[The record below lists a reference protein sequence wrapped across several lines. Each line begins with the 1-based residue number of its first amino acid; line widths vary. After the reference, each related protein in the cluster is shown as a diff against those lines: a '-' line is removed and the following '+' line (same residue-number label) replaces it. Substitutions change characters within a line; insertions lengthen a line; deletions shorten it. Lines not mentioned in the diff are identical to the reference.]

1 MGGKMSC
8 QREIVRRVKL
18 WFAVLTLSLLLTS
31 CAYEQKNI
39 PSSPEPTAPKE
50 EAPKAVRLDDLKVEE
65 QNTAFQVV
73 LTGSQPLPYVAFQL
87 STPPEIIVDLPA
99 TELNLPLDP
108 VVLNNS
114 TIKEIKKAAVE
125 SDGQKFA
132 RITIELQKP
141 GNYRVRQEGT
151 NLLIDIDKAGAK
163 GDQAAQEKAAVKAE
177 TKATEIKNLLINQQ
191 KEGLQVV
198 IQANGE
204 IEKYSTFT
212 LSNPNRLIIDVN
224 DVAYIPA
231 EKSIKVESPFLRRI
245 RVGKDAQKV
254 RFVVDFSDIVPP
266 FQVTKSMEKL
276 ILSVGKISSEK
287 TVEEKTAEIKPE
299 VKPEEPSPEEKAE
312 EPVKR
317 AEKKAGEEKPAA
329 QYTGQNIALDFKDA
343 DIKNVLRLIAD
354 ACNYNII
361 TSDNVKGKVT
371 IKLKDVPCDQ
381 VMDII
386 LDTNSLGKIMMGNV
400 LRIDTNAAIKE
411 IEQARYEARSASL
424 QMEDLVTEIIDINFA
439 KAKDMKKILEDEKH
453 LFSDRGSAV
462 ADERTNKLIVQDVE
476 KRVEWIKARIQLLDQ
491 PTRQVLI
498 EARIVQANPTY
509 TKELGV
515 KWGGT
520 YNTKSGDKNMSF
532 NGTAGDNYVVNLPAK
547 VGDGS
552 GGGINFGMI
561 TDSLSL
567 DVALSA
573 LEKDEKL
580 KLISNPKILGLDN
593 KECVI
598 KQGVQL
604 PYLKLSEQGVTSTE
618 FKDAVL
624 EIKATPHIASSGN
637 VIIHLEVK
645 KDQKSAQ
652 TGAGG
657 EPGIDTRQ
665 AITDLLVDDGKT
677 VVIGGIYEETVTH
690 ILSGVPYF
698 MKLPLV
704 GRFFRNTSEKL
715 EKTELLIFL
724 TVTVVRSTP
733 LA

>member
-1 MGGKMSC
+1 
-8 QREIVRRVKL
+8 
-18 WFAVLTLSLLLTS
+18 
-31 CAYEQKNI
+31 
-39 PSSPEPTAPKE
+39 
-50 EAPKAVRLDDLKVEE
+50 
-65 QNTAFQVV
+65 
-73 LTGSQPLPYVAFQL
+73 
-87 STPPEIIVDLPA
+87 
-99 TELNLPLDP
+99 
-108 VVLNNS
+108 
-114 TIKEIKKAAVE
+114 
-125 SDGQKFA
+125 
-132 RITIELQKP
+132 
-141 GNYRVRQEGT
+141 
-151 NLLIDIDKAGAK
+151 
-163 GDQAAQEKAAVKAE
+163 
-177 TKATEIKNLLINQQ
+177 
-191 KEGLQVV
+191 
-198 IQANGE
+198 
-204 IEKYSTFT
+204 
-212 LSNPNRLIIDVN
+212 
-224 DVAYIPA
+224 
-231 EKSIKVESPFLRRI
+231 
-245 RVGKDAQKV
+245 
-254 RFVVDFSDIVPP
+254 
-266 FQVTKSMEKL
+266 
-276 ILSVGKISSEK
+276 
-287 TVEEKTAEIKPE
+287 
-299 VKPEEPSPEEKAE
+299 
-312 EPVKR
+312 
-317 AEKKAGEEKPAA
+317 
-329 QYTGQNIALDFKDA
+329 
-343 DIKNVLRLIAD
+343 
-354 ACNYNII
+354 
-361 TSDNVKGKVT
+361 VKGKVT

-381 VMDII
+381 VLEII

-439 KAKDMKKILEDEKH
+439 KAKDLKKILEDEKH

-498 EARIVQANPTY
+498 EARIIQANPTY

-515 KWGGT
+515 QWGGT
-520 YNTKSGDKNMSF
+520 YNTTSGDKNMSF
-532 NGTAGDNYVVNLPAK
+532 NGTAGEKKPYVVNLPAP
-547 VGDGS
+547 VSQGS

-580 KLISNPKILGLDN
+580 KIISNPKILGLDN

-665 AITDLLVDDGKT
+665 AITDLLVEDGKT

-690 ILSGVPYF
+690 TLSGVPYF
-698 MKLPLV
+698 MELPLV
-704 GRFFRNTSEKL
+704 GRFFRNTLEKL

-724 TVTVVRSTP
+724 TVTVVRNKP
-733 LA
+733 VA

>member
-1 MGGKMSC
+1 MSC

-39 PSSPEPTAPKE
+39 PSSTEPTAAKE
-50 EAPKAVRLDDLKVEE
+50 EAPKAVRLDDLKVVE
-65 QNTAFQVV
+65 QDMAFQVV
-73 LTGSQPLPYVAFQL
+73 LTGSQPLAYVSFQL

-125 SDGQKFA
+125 GDGQKFA

-141 GNYRVRQEGT
+141 GNYRVRQEGII
-151 NLLIDIDKAGAK
+151 LLIDIDKAGAK
-163 GDQAAQEKAAVKAE
+163 GEQAAQEKAAVKAE

-212 LSNPNRLIIDVN
+212 LSNPNRLVIDVN

-231 EKSIKVESPFLRRI
+231 EKSIKVESPFIRRI
-245 RVGKDAQKV
+245 RVGKDEQKV
-254 RFVVDFSDIVPP
+254 RFVVEFTEVVPP
-266 FQVTKSMEKL
+266 FQVTKSVEKL

-287 TVEEKTAEIKPE
+287 AVEEKTAEIKPE
-299 VKPEEPSPEEKAE
+299 VKPGEPSPEEKAE

-424 QMEDLVTEIIDINFA
+424 QMEDLATEIIDINFA
-439 KAKDMKKILEDEKH
+439 KAKDLKKILEDEKH

-462 ADERTNKLIVQDVE
+462 ADDRTNKLIVQDVE

-498 EARIVQANPTY
+498 ETRIVQANPTY

-515 KWGGT
+515 QWGGT
-520 YNTKSGDKNMSF
+520 YNTKSGDDKMTF
-532 NGTAGDNYVVNLPAK
+532 KGIAGEQGQTPYVVNLPAP
-547 VGDGS
+547 VSQGS
-552 GGGINFGMI
+552 GGGFNFGMI

-580 KLISNPKILGLDN
+580 KIISNPKILGLDN

-665 AITDLLVDDGKT
+665 AITDLLVEDGKT

-690 ILSGVPYF
+690 NVSGVPYF
-698 MKLPLV
+698 MKLPLI
-704 GRFFRNTSEKL
+704 GRFFRNVSDKL

-724 TVTVVRSTP
+724 TVTVVRNKP

>member
-1 MGGKMSC
+1 MSC

-18 WFAVLTLSLLLTS
+18 WVAVLTLSLLLTS

-39 PSSPEPTAPKE
+39 PSSPEPTAAKE

-73 LTGSQPLPYVAFQL
+73 LTGSQPLAYVAFQL

-99 TELNLPLDP
+99 TEFNIPLDP
-108 VVLNNS
+108 VLLNNS

-151 NLLIDIDKAGAK
+151 ILLIDIDKTGEK
-163 GDQAAQEKAAVKAE
+163 KEQAAQEKAAVKTEA
-177 TKATEIKNLLINQQ
+177 KATEIKNLLINQQ

-245 RVGKDAQKV
+245 RVGKDEQKV
-254 RFVVDFSDIVPP
+254 RFVVEFNDVVPP
-266 FQVTKSMEKL
+266 FQVTKGMEQL

-287 TVEEKTAEIKPE
+287 AVEEKSAEIKPE

-317 AEKKAGEEKPAA
+317 AEKKAGEEKQKPAA

-343 DIKNVLRLIAD
+343 DIKNILRLIAD

-381 VMDII
+381 VLDII

-439 KAKDMKKILEDEKH
+439 KAKDLKKILEDEKH

-462 ADERTNKLIVQDVE
+462 ADDRTNKLIVQDVE

-498 EARIVQANPTY
+498 ETRIVQANPTY
-509 TKELGV
+509 TKELGIQ
-515 KWGGT
+515 WGGT
-520 YNTKSGDKNMSF
+520 YNTKSGEKNMSF
-532 NGTAGDNYVVNLPAK
+532 NGAAGDNYVVNLPAP
-547 VGDGS
+547 VSQGS
-552 GGGINFGMI
+552 GGGFDFGMI

-580 KLISNPKILGLDN
+580 KIISNPKILGLDN

-645 KDQKSAQ
+645 KDQISAQ
-652 TGAGG
+652 KGANN

-665 AITDLLVDDGKT
+665 AITDLLVEDGKT

-690 ILSGVPYF
+690 NLSGVPYF
-698 MKLPLV
+698 MELPLV

-724 TVTVVRSTP
+724 TVTVVRNKP